1 MRFDVASRL
10 VDWSGVT
17 SLTQLAI
24 DQALLGYD
32 RGHRI
37 LASSRLIESHSKHAF
52 LQFSD
57 RSISAR
63 KIPESGYLTGY
74 PLADEGLYVLAKTWD
89 APEIERPGCIW
100 THSLLISYTELA
112 EIGDPRTLLACFRR
126 PQRVGENERYSVPVI
141 LDMNDLKA
149 WPAVEK
155 NLAKELLV
163 RLYGSPSQKVFLQA
177 GDQKEVDA
185 TLLAV
190 WGQQWPRLRR
200 SFRFC
205 TLTQEDR
212 STDQHYF
219 DVQFL
224 PPGHAP
230 KNESGDEDVVEREV
244 WISLCLGDLVK
255 ANPEFRRFL
264 WRAGSDIS
272 GGRAR
277 FAELCRLFAER
288 GQSKKARA
296 VERALGYV
304 LHRLP
309 DEEGKLLRNSA
320 IEDAVNVADQLSP
333 EWLMEILPYLDDYS
347 QYMNEGSSY
356 KLAHRY
362 WDIDPEVVVGEGAPR
377 CLRTNSD
384 ELIRSLSQDK
394 VVDAIGKGGQVA
406 EAVLSQ
412 RLDVLESSE
421 TWHSEIAELA
431 TDALPRIV
439 DGRQQRAV
447 VFALIEA
454 TRSDLADYVCRV
466 FGSGL
471 VFDAA
476 LSAREEKAEVAGRYA
491 EKAFFLMEDRESVV
505 RKTLGMAGVKVARSL
520 IHAFSESVTP
530 DIPKCKASVEVD
542 PWVVLWRNGAGEVGA
557 RKHDQIMS
565 FLVVRAILEPSSH
578 VASLFATSFDR
589 VLDRYSE
596 GKLRYE
602 SRSRV
607 LDHLVLSDW
616 FEWTFESR
624 LTRTVAMVV
633 FQQGLSG
640 RELREV
646 TSKKSRLKR
655 LMRAIADLEGGRE
668 YLRDVGVNY

>member
-1 MRFDVASRL
+1 M
-10 VDWSGVT
+10 
-17 SLTQLAI
+17 TQLVI

-32 RGHRI
+32 RGHRV
-37 LASSRLIESHSKHAF
+37 LASSRLIESHSKHFF

-57 RSISAR
+57 RSISAK

-89 APEIERPGCIW
+89 APEIARPGCIW
-100 THSLLISYTELA
+100 THSLLISFTELA
-112 EIGDPRTLLACFRR
+112 EIEDPRSLLACFRR
-126 PQRVGENERYSVPVI
+126 PQQVGENERYSVPVI
-141 LDMNDLKA
+141 ANMNDAKA
-149 WPAVEK
+149 WPAVER
-155 NLAKELLV
+155 NLAKELIV
-163 RLYGSPSQKVFLQA
+163 RLYGSPNQKVLLKA
-177 GDQKEVDA
+177 GDQKEADA
-185 TLLAV
+185 TVLAV

-205 TLTQEDR
+205 SLTQEDR
-212 STDQHYF
+212 STDQYDF

-224 PPGHAP
+224 PSVRVT
-230 KNESGDEDVVEREV
+230 KNENGNEDVVEREAWV
-244 WISLCLGDLVK
+244 SVCLSDLVTPN
-255 ANPEFRRFL
+255 AEFRRFL
-264 WRAGSDIS
+264 WRAGGDIS

-288 GQSKKARA
+288 VQSKKARA
-296 VERALGYV
+296 VELALGYV

-309 DEEGKLLRNSA
+309 DEEGKLLRSSA
-320 IEDAVNVADQLSP
+320 IEDAVNLADQLSP
-333 EWLMEILPYLDDYS
+333 EWLMEIMPYLDDYS
-347 QYMNEGSSY
+347 ELMNERSSE
-356 KLAHRY
+356 KLVRRY
-362 WDIDPEVVVGEGAPR
+362 WDIDPDVVVGEEAPLG
-377 CLRTNSD
+377 LRSKSG

-394 VVDAIGKGGQVA
+394 VMDAIGKGGRVA

-421 TWHSEIAELA
+421 IWNSEIAELA
-431 TDALPRIV
+431 IDALPRIV
-439 DGRQQRAV
+439 DVGQQRAV

-454 TRSDLADYVCRV
+454 SRTDLTNYVCKV

-476 LSAREEKAEVAGRYA
+476 LSVPGEKAKVAGRYA

-505 RKTLGMAGVKVARSL
+505 RKTLGMAGVKVDRDL

-530 DIPKCKASVEVD
+530 DIPKCKDSVEVD
-542 PWVVLWRNGAGEVGA
+542 PWVVLWRNGAGEVSA

-565 FLVVRAILEPSSH
+565 FLIVRAILEPSSH

-589 VLDRYSE
+589 VLDRYSA

-646 TSKKSRLKR
+646 TRKKSRLRR